1 MVDQK
6 HPQYTFTKDS
16 VFYYSRRVP
25 SDLKHHYNS
34 SRIAYSLRTTSAR
47 RALVSSKALTAK
59 LDDYWLGLR
68 LKQTDVPAA
77 HLLKSQA
84 TQGLLSTLPDI
95 NEALE
100 LYLSTKGHDKGKL
113 FFSHTRRAIGYVV
126 SALGARSLDQYSGAD
141 AAKFRDWLK
150 DKGLKTTS
158 IQRNFSIVKAVLNL
172 TINELGLQCH
182 NAFSGVYLAPNQSH
196 DKRRPVSRDNL
207 QRLQTV
213 CLGLDDDIRHLV
225 ALISDT
231 GLRLSEAAGLMIE
244 DIKLDHLYPHVIIRP
259 HPHRSLKTSSSQRV
273 VPLVG
278 MSLWA
283 AKRVF
288 DSSSS
293 AYCFP
298 RYASA
303 DQTNSN
309 SASAAINKWL
319 KTVAGKDAV
328 IHGLRH
334 SFRDRLRAVNTPTEV
349 IDQLGGWSLKTVG
362 QSYGDGYPL
371 DVLSDWMQNI
381 VTTEHCVNISK
392 QRIQ

>member
-6 HPQYTFTKDS
+6 HPQYTFIKDS
-16 VFYYSRRVP
+16 VYYYSRRIP
-25 SDLKHHYNS
+25 SDLKHHYNA
-34 SRIAYSLRTTSAR
+34 SRIAYSLRTSSAR
-47 RALVSSKALTAK
+47 RALVTAQALTAK
-59 LDDYWLGLR
+59 LDDFWLGLR
-68 LKQTDVPAA
+68 LKQTDVPAS

-84 TQGLLSTLPDI
+84 TENLLSTLPDI

-113 FFSHTRRAIGYVV
+113 FFSHTRRAISYVV
-126 SALGARSLDQYSGAD
+126 ACLGSRSLDQYTGAD

-150 DKGLKTTS
+150 DKGLKTSS
-158 IQRNFSIVKAVLNL
+158 IQRNFSTVKAVLNL
-172 TINELGLQCH
+172 TINELGLRCH
-182 NAFSGVYLAPNQSH
+182 NAFSGVYLAPQQSNER
-196 DKRRPVSRDNL
+196 RRPISADNL
-207 QRLQTV
+207 KRLQAT
-213 CLGLDDDIRHLV
+213 CLELDDDIRHLV

-244 DIKLDHLYPHVIIRP
+244 DLKLDHPYPHVTIQP
-259 HPHRSLKTSSSQRV
+259 HLHRSLKTSSSQRL

-283 AKRVF
+283 AKRVK
-288 DSSSS
+288 DTSSS

-298 RYASA
+298 RYAS
-303 DQTNSN
+303 DQQTNSN

-319 KTVAGKDAV
+319 KTVAGNDAV
-328 IHGLRH
+328 VHGLRH

-362 QSYGDGYPL
+362 QSYGDGYQL
-371 DVLSDWMQNI
+371 DVLSNWMSNI

-392 QRIQ
+392 LR

>member
-6 HPQYTFTKDS
+6 HPQYTFIKDS
-16 VFYYSRRVP
+16 VYYYSRRIP

-59 LDDYWLGLR
+59 LEDYWLGLR
-68 LKQTDVPAA
+68 LKQTEVPAA

-84 TQGLLSTLPDI
+84 THNLMSTLPDI

-126 SALGARSLDQYSGAD
+126 SALGVRNLDQYSGAD

-150 DKGLKTTS
+150 DKGLKSSS
-158 IQRNFSIVKAVLNL
+158 IQRNFSTVKAVLNL
-172 TINELGLQCH
+172 TINELGLQCN
-182 NAFSGVYLAPNQSH
+182 NAFSGVYLASTQSN
-196 DKRRPVSRDNL
+196 DKRRPVSADNI

-213 CLGLDDDIRHLV
+213 CLKLDDDIRHLV

-231 GLRLSEAAGLMIE
+231 GLRLSEAAGLMCDDLVI
-244 DIKLDHLYPHVIIRP
+244 DHPFPHVIIKP
-259 HPHRSLKTSSSQRV
+259 HPHRSLKTVSSQRL

-278 MSLWA
+278 ISLWA
-283 AKRVF
+283 AKRIINSTN
-288 DSSSS
+288 SS
-293 AYCFP
+293 YCFP
-298 RYASA
+298 RYTSSL
-303 DQTNSN
+303 QTNSN

-319 KTVAGKDAV
+319 KVVAGKDAV

-362 QSYGDGYPL
+362 QSYGDGYQL
-371 DVLSDWMQNI
+371 DVLSNWMSNI

-392 QRIQ
+392 QR